1 MSDDIMDT
9 IIGSGARDE
18 HAPLDPGRY
27 PAIIEDIE
35 VEPDGQ
41 DRGVWLRVR
50 FRLDNGRAYTDRIP
64 TFVGWR
70 VDQLLIAATG
80 SCDPVPLGTAIPAM
94 LGRRVELELRP
105 STRGP
110 WLDARFRRPR
120 GTERVSQPQEKT
132 TGDEI
137 PF

>member
-1 MSDDIMDT
+1 MSDDIDIM
-9 IIGSGARDE
+9 IGSGARDE
-18 HAPLDPGRY
+18 RAPLDPGRY

-41 DRGVWLRVR
+41 GRGVWLRVR

-80 SCDPVPLGTAIPAM
+80 SCDPVLLGIAIPAM
-94 LGRRVELELRP
+94 LGRKIELELRP

-120 GTERVSQPQEKT
+120 GTERVSPTLET
-132 TGDEI
+132 PTSDEI